1 MLTNLNHHF
10 KEIHMKALMIKDL
23 SVTAELDTKAMATV
37 RGGYAWKMPDSL
49 YGFSGSEYPASV
61 VSTTVKLD
69 QVNNQ
74 FQSNAT
80 GNGSAVFGGSISAF
94 NNQQGFNS
102 IG

>member
-1 MLTNLNHHF
+1 
-10 KEIHMKALMIKDL
+10 MKALIIKDL
-23 SVTAELDTKAMATV
+23 SVTAELDTKAMAAV
-37 RGGYAWKMPDSL
+37 RGGYAWKMPASL
-49 YGFSGSEYPASV
+49 SGFGGSDFPASV
-61 VSTTVKLD
+61 VSTTATFD

-80 GNGSAVFGGSISAF
+80 GNGSAVFGGSISAS

>member
-1 MLTNLNHHF
+1 
-10 KEIHMKALMIKDL
+10 MKALIIKDL
-23 SVTAELDTKAMATV
+23 SVTAELDTKAMAAV
-37 RGGYAWKMPDSL
+37 RGGYAWKMPASL
-49 YGFSGSEYPASV
+49 SGFVGSDFPASV

-80 GNGSAVFGGSISAF
+80 GNGSAVFGGSISAW